1 MHAAPPA
8 GPSKTLPS
16 SDVIALRAGP
26 DVPLSA
32 QVGHCLRA
40 RERHRG
46 RRLYDDSFSPGRCD
60 RVAVSLRSQAS
71 NCADDLISDTRGGT
85 GFNAIDP
92 KTNQPLN
99 DACFASGWNKELT
112 QRVLTQMAA
121 ANLSSESATVGYCCR
136 DLRVDRC
143 CEQCSRRTG
152 RTPATRAG
160 LTTTTTMTR
169 RTAWRCSGAARPS
182 STL

>member
-1 MHAAPPA
+1 M
-8 GPSKTLPS
+8 S
-16 SDVIALRAGP
+16 SLCVQDPTYLSQLKSDIAYA
-26 DVPLSA
+26 
-32 QVGHCLRA
+32 RA
-40 RERHRG
+40 RGIEVG
-46 RRLYDDSFSPGRCD
+46 GCTMIPSPPMRCD

-152 RTPATRAG
+152 RTPATRAD
-160 LTTTTTMTR
+160 LTTTTTMTP

>member
-1 MHAAPPA
+1 MIPSPPM
-8 GPSKTLPS
+8 
-16 SDVIALRAGP
+16 
-26 DVPLSA
+26 
-32 QVGHCLRA
+32 
-40 RERHRG
+40 
-46 RRLYDDSFSPGRCD
+46 RCD

-152 RTPATRAG
+152 RTLATRAG
-160 LTTTTTMTR
+160 LTTTTTT
-169 RTAWRCSGAARPS
+169 TAKNTAATTTTAATLNRCHSCNPCFYHYHNHDHDS
-182 STL
+182 